1 VNAIGLRRRGF
12 SEAAIDA
19 LGKAHRLL
27 FHSGLL
33 REEGLERAQ
42 AELGGIPEVDY
53 LLAFIRDSKRGVH
66 RG

>member
-1 VNAIGLRRRGF
+1 MWQDWQARPSFAN
-12 SEAAIDA
+12 
-19 LGKAHRLL
+19 RLL

-33 REEGLERAQ
+33 REESLQRVQ

-53 LLAFIRDSKRGVH
+53 LLAFIRESKRGIH